1 MRIALLIFFCALAS
15 LTLAALEIQIEGK
28 NGWAAN
34 LPAFR
39 LKRKI
44 GAKPITGYHLFII
57 LFTLIIF
64 HFPLFFTCWSLQKEA
79 LILGAFIFIWALED
93 FLWFV
98 LNPHYGLRKFN
109 RGNKDIWWHKNWFL
123 GLPTFYWY
131 LFPLAAIL
139 IALGI

>member
-1 MRIALLIFFCALAS
+1 MTLFFIIIFIVISA

-34 LPAFR
+34 LPTFR

-57 LFTLIIF
+57 IFTLIIF

-79 LILGAFIFIWALED
+79 LILGVFIFMWTLED

-98 LNPHYGLRKFN
+98 LNPHYGLSKFN
-109 RGNKDIWWHKNWFL
+109 KSNSDIWWHKSWFA
-123 GLPTFYWY
+123 GVPTFYWF

-139 IALGI
+139 ISLGI